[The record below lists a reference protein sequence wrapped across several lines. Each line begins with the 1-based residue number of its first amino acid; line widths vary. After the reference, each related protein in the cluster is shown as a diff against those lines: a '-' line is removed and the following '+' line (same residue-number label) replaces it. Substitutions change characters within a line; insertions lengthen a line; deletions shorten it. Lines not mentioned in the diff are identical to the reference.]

1 MCFQKSH
8 DDFKYPDVNETEK
21 NALWADLKIKFKV
34 QLMKMNR
41 RNDSAWRE
49 ETHMKTH
56 TYVCLRPFSQTTV
69 DCETVG
75 RGGVEKQKYNASD

>member
-1 MCFQKSH
+1 MFPLCFQKSH
-8 DDFKYPDVNETEK
+8 DAFKYPDVNETEK
-21 NALWADLKIKFKV
+21 SALWADLKIKFKV

-56 TYVCLRPFSQTTV
+56 THTSVYSHSHRLLLTV
-69 DCETVG
+69 RLSGEVG
-75 RGGVEKQKYNASD
+75 